1 MTELQALQI
10 IRSLADQAVKKSVL
24 ENLNEAVIIAQ
35 AIDKLQILI
44 NGQSNNGSNNNAS
57 S

>member
-10 IRSLADQAVKKSVL
+10 IRSLADQAVKKSAL